1 MNVSPD
7 QLGFGY
13 AVFPGRLALRPVEH
27 HVLTADSPALTEGF
41 WVVTAEFDGHI
52 QAWRMAE
59 VHNLASGPVAE
70 LGQTGG
76 EVSNPG
82 PHYLAA
88 LTNLAGADFQASA
101 TWQGPDP
108 ATWTSSADS
117 ATYQDGVAQIRRAIR
132 EGEVYQVNLCRML
145 SAPLPGPRPNAAAL
159 GRVLAGGNPAP
170 WSAVIDLPGQ
180 WVVSASPELFLAYD
194 GAHLYSSPI
203 KGTAP
208 TAAELLEKDTA
219 ENIMIADLV
228 RNDLA
233 RVCAPGTVEVTSL
246 LRTEQHPGLVHLVTT
261 VRGELAV
268 DPAAWPQIL
277 AHTFAPASVSGAPK
291 IAAMSLISKLESAPR
306 GPYCGG
312 LGWVEILPDG
322 ASRAALNVGIRTF
335 FWRDERLHFGTGA
348 GITWQSDPAG
358 EWAETELKAAKLI
371 TLASRSGPSA

>member
-7 QLGFGY
+7 QLGSGY
-13 AVFPGRLALRPVEH
+13 AVFPGRLALHPVEH
-27 HVLTADSPALTEGF
+27 RVLTAHSPALAEGF
-41 WVVTAEFDGHI
+41 WVVTAEFEGHI

-59 VHNLASGPVAE
+59 VREFASGPVAE
-70 LGQTGG
+70 LAETGG
-76 EVSNPG
+76 EVTNPG
-82 PHYLAA
+82 PQYLAA
-88 LTNLAGADFQASA
+88 LAELARADFQESA
-101 TWQGPDP
+101 TWRGPDP
-108 ATWTSSADS
+108 AAWTSSADR
-117 ATYQDGVAQIRRAIR
+117 ATYQGGVEQIRSAIR

-145 SAPLPGPRPNAAAL
+145 AAPLPGPRPNAAAL
-159 GRVLAGGNPAP
+159 GEVLAGGNPAP

-203 KGTAP
+203 KGTALS
-208 TAAELLEKDTA
+208 AADLLEKDTA

-261 VRGELAV
+261 VRGRLNV
-268 DPAAWPQIL
+268 DPAAWPHIL
-277 AHTFAPASVSGAPK
+277 AQTFAPASVSGAPK
-291 IAAMSLISKLESAPR
+291 IAAMSLIGELESAPR

-335 FWRDERLHFGTGA
+335 FWQDEQLHFGTGA

-371 TLASRSGPSA
+371 SLASRLRPST

>member
-7 QLGFGY
+7 QHDFGY

-27 HVLTADSPALTEGF
+27 RVLTTNSPPLTEGF
-41 WVVTAEFDGHI
+41 WVVTAEFEGHV
-52 QAWRMAE
+52 QAWRMSE
-59 VHNLASGPVAE
+59 VRLLSTCPVAE
-70 LGQTGG
+70 LAQTGG
-76 EVSNPG
+76 EVTNPG
-82 PHYLAA
+82 PQYLAA
-88 LTNLAGADFQASA
+88 LADLADAGFQTSAS
-101 TWQGPDP
+101 WQGPDP
-108 ATWTSSADS
+108 AAWTSSADS
-117 ATYQDGVAQIRRAIR
+117 ATYQDGVEQIRRAIR

-159 GRVLAGGNPAP
+159 GSVLAGGNPAP

-208 TAAELLEKDTA
+208 TAEELLEKDTA

-233 RVCAPGTVEVTSL
+233 RVCTPGTVEVTSL
-246 LRTEQHPGLVHLVTT
+246 LRTEEHPGLVHLVTT
-261 VRGELAV
+261 VRGELQV
-268 DPAAWPQIL
+268 DPADWPLIL
-277 AHTFAPASVSGAPK
+277 AQTFAPASVSGAPK
-291 IAAMSLISKLESAPR
+291 IAAVSLISELESAPR

-335 FWRDERLHFGTGA
+335 FWRNEELHFGTGA

-371 TLASRSGPSA
+371 DLASGSNTQP